1 MFKYEYRN
9 GKLFEIPAEELEQ
22 MEKEQRIRDIEET
35 TRPLT
40 EMEVSRI
47 IIQHN
52 INSIIRDDAIASRA
66 VEFHPTLKQDEAQTA
81 ETPLISGSIIHNRI
95 LPSVHPARLNRPQWQ

>member
-52 INSIIRDDAIASRA
+52 LLDRNGADAHHSGENKGQANQMVDLNLFTGEAHAGNHGDNGGNSAESR
-66 VEFHPTLKQDEAQTA
+66 
-81 ETPLISGSIIHNRI
+81 R
-95 LPSVHPARLNRPQWQ
+95 R